1 MNTGT
6 GGVGGNN
13 PNTPGGGKWFDKISG
28 LLQQLN
34 EYTQALLG
42 KTLNSKS
49 IWANMSHL
57 TSNNI
62 GPYHNEFSK
71 GFSK

>member
-1 MNTGT
+1 MST

-13 PNTPGGGKWFDKISG
+13 PNTPGGSGAGKWFDIIG
-28 LLQQLN
+28 RLLGQLN
-34 EYTQALLG
+34 DFTQALLG

-49 IWANMSHL
+49 IWQNMSHL

-62 GPYHNEFSK
+62 GTLP
-71 GFSK
+71 